1 MAPDEERA
9 FISNYQKL
17 GYIKNDRLSILS
29 PQQKITHYKIDSQ
42 TGEMK
47 VEAADPE
54 IEKEAIIY
62 YQSANYVYKN
72 KLNKWN

>member
-1 MAPDEERA
+1 MAPEEERA

-17 GYIKNDRLSILS
+17 GYIKNDRLTILS
-29 PQQKITHYKIDSQ
+29 PQQKITHYKIDLE
-42 TGEMK
+42 TGNMK
-47 VEAADPE
+47 VENADRK
-54 IEKEAIIY
+54 IEEEAVIY